1 MTTKELRVNYFLP
14 IFIGFVIGFIFVGL
28 IVVGTNKINNYKSE
42 IYHLNSIIKRNG
54 DKNGKNVYLKI
65 KSISPK
71 IATYGK
77 NNGYYIVS
85 DGNYNYIVLLTNK
98 KASEIINMDLENNP
112 ITINGISKEMNK
124 KLKNIVLEKY
134 NSSSEVDE
142 KISLKEYYSYFG
154 DVYLDQ
160 TLVLK

>member
-14 IFIGFVIGFIFVGL
+14 VFIGFAISILFIGL
-28 IVVGTNKINNYKSE
+28 IVGGANRINEYKNE
-42 IYHLNSIIKRNG
+42 KYHLNSIIKRNM
-54 DKNGKNVYLKI
+54 DKNDKNVYLTI

-71 IATYGK
+71 LATSGK
-77 NNGYYIVS
+77 NKGYYIVS
-85 DGNYNYIVLLTNK
+85 DGKYNYIVLLTNK
-98 KASEIINMDLENNP
+98 KADELINSNLDNNP

-134 NSSSEVDE
+134 NSTSDDND

-160 TLVLK
+160 TLALK